1 MHSSISVILLDA
13 KRGTVIAP
21 ISLHSLSA
29 CECLIALGSFR
40 NAQFGETLGT
50 TFYSIRQP
58 DRSPIPIAYGRGHPF
73 EPIAGSSLAELPPQG
88 INVATK
94 RLHQEYRRRSPT
106 TAAATAK
113 LLALPGGPAD
123 GGVVW
128 LCNQAEFYACS
139 RSQKGR
145 LAIRMLQPS
154 RKRRHVAA
162 SFDPASRRTAI
173 RPATGRIA
181 FSMLTVML
189 RMLGI
194 VCILGALLGGAAAAR
209 GFRGGP
215 QMGFGPHPRFFP
227 HPGFVPRPG
236 FGPHRAFV
244 PGRAFDNRR
253 FFFGGVFV
261 APPILAP
268 PYPVYPFY
276 PYYYSPYPYPPYP

>member
-106 TAAATAK
+106 TAAAVNAAAIHTRIRQS
-113 LLALPGGPAD
+113 PPASSRRQRD
-123 GGVVW
+123 GF
-128 LCNQAEFYACS
+128 ARE
-139 RSQKGR
+139 
-145 LAIRMLQPS
+145 QPS
-154 RKRRHVAA
+154 P
-162 SFDPASRRTAI
+162 SS
-173 RPATGRIA
+173 RPARSPTCPRGPPSVLDSA
-181 FSMLTVML
+181 L
-189 RMLGI
+189 RR
-194 VCILGALLGGAAAAR
+194 AQAAER
-209 GFRGGP
+209 
-215 QMGFGPHPRFFP
+215 Q
-227 HPGFVPRPG
+227 
-236 FGPHRAFV
+236 
-244 PGRAFDNRR
+244 
-253 FFFGGVFV
+253 
-261 APPILAP
+261 
-268 PYPVYPFY
+268 
-276 PYYYSPYPYPPYP
+276 SP

>member
-139 RSQKGR
+139 RSQKGD
-145 LAIRMLQPS
+145 LPS
-154 RKRRHVAA
+154 GCYNHREKGGTL
-162 SFDPASRRTAI
+162 RRTLTQ
-173 RPATGRIA
+173 RP
-181 FSMLTVML
+181 
-189 RMLGI
+189 
-194 VCILGALLGGAAAAR
+194 
-209 GFRGGP
+209 
-215 QMGFGPHPRFFP
+215 
-227 HPGFVPRPG
+227 
-236 FGPHRAFV
+236 
-244 PGRAFDNRR
+244 DE
-253 FFFGGVFV
+253 
-261 APPILAP
+261 P
-268 PYPVYPFY
+268 PYGQ
-276 PYYYSPYPYPPYP
+276 PPAGSLFRC